1 MYIHIGG
8 DREISDKEIIG
19 IFDLDNTTVSKNT
32 SKNATSLMLEKAQK
46 EGRVET
52 VMDDIPRSFVVT
64 KNKVYI
70 TQLSV
75 QTLTKR
81 INSKEF
87 IW

>member
-32 SKNATSLMLEKAQK
+32 SKNATSLLLEKAQR

-64 KNKVYI
+64 LDKVYI

-81 INSKEF
+81 INSKELT
-87 IW
+87 

>member
-8 DREISDKEIIG
+8 DRVISDTDIIG

-32 SKNATSLMLEKAQK
+32 RKNATSVLLEKAQR

-52 VMDDIPRSFVVT
+52 VMDDIPKSFVVT
-64 KNKVYI
+64 QNKVYI

-75 QTLTKR
+75 QTLIKR
-81 INSKEF
+81 INSKELT
-87 IW
+87 

>member
-8 DREISDKEIIG
+8 DRVISKKKIIG

-32 SKNATSLMLEKAQK
+32 RKNATSLMLEKAQR

-52 VMDDIPRSFVVT
+52 VMDDIPKSFVVT
-64 KNKVYI
+64 EDMVYI

-75 QTLTKR
+75 QT
-81 INSKEF
+81 
-87 IW
+87 

>member
-8 DREISDKEIIG
+8 DRVISDREIIG

-32 SKNATSLMLEKAQK
+32 RKNATSLLLEKAQR

-52 VMDDIPRSFVVT
+52 VMDDIPKSFVVT
-64 KNKVYI
+64 KKMVYI

-75 QTLTKR
+75 QTLLKR
-81 INSKEF
+81 INNEELT
-87 IW
+87 

>member
-8 DREISDKEIIG
+8 DRVISDKDIIG

-32 SKNATSLMLEKAQK
+32 QKNATSLLLEKAQR

-52 VMDDIPRSFVVT
+52 VMDDIPKSFVVT
-64 KNKVYI
+64 ESKVYI

-75 QTLTKR
+75 QTIIKR
-81 INSKEF
+81 INNEELT
-87 IW
+87 